1 MPQKELEIPS
11 SVRSYQ
17 EYPEIIEFEGCPRC
31 NSLDVNPKIVNFKM
45 DAIKGNDIKFEITCF
60 NCGLL
65 YNASE
70 KMNSKTA
77 RKTILLEWE
86 D

>member
-1 MPQKELEIPS
+1 MPQKELEIPD

-31 NSLDVNPKIVNFKM
+31 SSLDVNPKIVNFKQ
-45 DAIKGNDIKFEITCF
+45 DDIKFQVTCF

-65 YNASE
+65 YDASE
-70 KMNSKTA
+70 KKDIRSA
-77 RKTILLEWE
+77 RKLILLEWE
-86 D
+86 E

>member
-17 EYPEIIEFEGCPRC
+17 EYPEVIEFEGCPRC
-31 NSLDVNPKIVNFKM
+31 SSLDVNPKIVNFKK
-45 DAIKGNDIKFEITCF
+45 DDIKFQVTCF

-65 YNASE
+65 YDALE
-70 KMNSKTA
+70 KTNIQTA
-77 RKTILLEWE
+77 RKSILLEWE